1 MLYGESKSAGSC
13 CGHFKSHTKRDAT
26 LGVLLAEP
34 SPLVVSEADSRR
46 TVRPVTRDGLGP
58 VLMDNFQEFLVC
70 EGCTVVLHVDEVQMV
85 RPDEDVQ
92 QLGPS
97 SDEVP

>member
-1 MLYGESKSAGSC
+1 VRNRRHRRAGSC
-13 CGHFKSHTKRDAT
+13 TILPAAREGRITAAPDSFGH
-26 LGVLLAEP
+26 V
-34 SPLVVSEADSRR
+34 RR